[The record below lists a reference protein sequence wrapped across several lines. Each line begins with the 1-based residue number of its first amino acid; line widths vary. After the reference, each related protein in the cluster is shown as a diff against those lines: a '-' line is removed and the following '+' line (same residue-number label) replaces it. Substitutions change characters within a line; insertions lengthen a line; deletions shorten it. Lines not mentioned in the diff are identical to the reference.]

1 MSVEDPIAP
10 QADGF
15 SLSDQEFEAIAQY
28 AHRHFGLAMAKS
40 KKPLV
45 SSRLAR
51 KLRQRNIT
59 DFKEYLKSLD
69 GPNAEE
75 ERSGLLSLLTT
86 NVTHFFRE
94 PHHFETLRNDV
105 LPPLIEQARRGGRVR
120 LWSAGCS
127 NGQEPYS
134 IAMTVL
140 SLCPEAAK
148 LDFKI
153 LGTDIDPVVV
163 RKAQAAQ
170 YPEDELAQIDPAYRK
185 LLPAR
190 DADGRF
196 PESLRKMITFGVLNL
211 IEPFPFKGKFDAIFC
226 RNVAIYFDNPTQQ
239 KVWQAFQKSLNPG
252 GYLFIGHSERMSGPA
267 AQSLKTAGITT
278 YINALSGRGSPGGP
292 AS

>member
-1 MSVEDPIAP
+1 MSAEGTITPN
-10 QADGF
+10 ADSF
-15 SLSDQEFEAIAQY
+15 SLSDQEFEAIAQF
-28 AHRHFGLAMAKS
+28 AHKHFGLAMAAS

-59 DFKEYLKSLD
+59 NFKDYLASLD
-69 GPNAEE
+69 GPNADE

-105 LPPLIEQARRGGRVR
+105 LPPLVEQARRGGRVR

-134 IAMTVL
+134 IAMTLLDV
-140 SLCPEAAK
+140 CPEAAK
-148 LDFKI
+148 LDIKI

-163 RKAQAAQ
+163 RHAQAAK
-170 YPEDELAQIDPAYRK
+170 YPEDELAQIDAKYSK
-185 LLPAR
+185 LVPKR
-190 DADGRF
+190 DPDGRL
-196 PESLRKMITFGVLNL
+196 PESLRKLITFGVLNL

-239 KVWQAFQKSLNPG
+239 KVWSAFQNALNPG
-252 GYLFIGHSERMSGPA
+252 GTLFIGHSERMSGPA
-267 AQSLKTAGITT
+267 AQHLKTAGITT
-278 YINALSGRGSPGGP
+278 YVNSPAGR
-292 AS
+292 